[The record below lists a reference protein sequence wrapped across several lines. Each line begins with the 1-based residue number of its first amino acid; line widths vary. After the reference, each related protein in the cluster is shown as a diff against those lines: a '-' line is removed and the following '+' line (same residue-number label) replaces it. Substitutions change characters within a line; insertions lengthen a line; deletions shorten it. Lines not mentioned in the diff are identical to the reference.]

1 MTRELSIAQGN
12 GAIEKFSPK
21 WPHTFPGCSRSLA
34 PTAIETP
41 SIDVMGH
48 ARQASSTYA
57 RFDRLDIASGGRQRP
72 SHFHPIVDTHPHTH
86 TPIFS
91 TQSSLVVTHAYAV
104 GTGVLVRRSAATS
117 ALGRSAAVRERRSLR
132 GAAQR
137 SSGDDHVGLSF
148 QNQRSP
154 REPASTSSLPQHE
167 VESSPRLER
176 QAKSFS
182 LHGGTFFL
190 RWFLCS
196 SSSLTMPGRIRGRG
210 TSLCPVSQQVVARR
224 QQGAPSFFGF
234 LPSGPTRSLDATDH
248 RLG

>member
-1 MTRELSIAQGN
+1 MPCFTGRRASSRSYVV
-12 GAIEKFSPK
+12 FWVSPK
-21 WPHTFPGCSRSLA
+21 WSHSFPGRHRSPLGLA
-34 PTAIETP
+34 PFVIDTP
-41 SIDVMGH
+41 SVDVMGH

-167 VESSPRLER
+167 VESSSPRLER

-182 LHGGTFFL
+182 LHGGTFL
-190 RWFLCS
+190 
-196 SSSLTMPGRIRGRG
+196 
-210 TSLCPVSQQVVARR
+210 
-224 QQGAPSFFGF
+224 
-234 LPSGPTRSLDATDH
+234 SGPPGGESYR
-248 RLG
+248 

>member
-1 MTRELSIAQGN
+1 M
-12 GAIEKFSPK
+12 EKSQSPARMSCHLMSNRLL
-21 WPHTFPGCSRSLA
+21 PSRVGFA
-34 PTAIETP
+34 ER
-41 SIDVMGH
+41 D
-48 ARQASSTYA
+48 ASRPA
-57 RFDRLDIASGGRQRP
+57 FGGR
-72 SHFHPIVDTHPHTH
+72 S
-86 TPIFS
+86 
-91 TQSSLVVTHAYAV
+91 
-104 GTGVLVRRSAATS
+104 VLVRRSAATS

-196 SSSLTMPGRIRGRG
+196 SPSLTMPGRTRGRG
-210 TSLCPVSQQVVARR
+210 TSLCPVSQVVARR
-224 QQGAPSFFGF
+224 QGATSFFGF

>member
-1 MTRELSIAQGN
+1 
-12 GAIEKFSPK
+12 
-21 WPHTFPGCSRSLA
+21 
-34 PTAIETP
+34 
-41 SIDVMGH
+41 MGH

-148 QNQRSP
+148 PEPTFSSRASLDFLSSSTRS
-154 REPASTSSLPQHE
+154 
-167 VESSPRLER
+167 ESIAEGLSGKQKVTRR
-176 QAKSFS
+176 
-182 LHGGTFFL
+182 FL
-190 RWFLCS
+190 RCLSPQTHNAGFFFQI
-196 SSSLTMPGRIRGRG
+196 PG
-210 TSLCPVSQQVVARR
+210 
-224 QQGAPSFFGF
+224 SFFGQNF
-234 LPSGPTRSLDATDH
+234 RFGQRSF
-248 RLG
+248 RS

>member
-1 MTRELSIAQGN
+1 MCS
-12 GAIEKFSPK
+12 SPSLTTTGRARGRGTSLCPVFTADRRASSRSYVVF
-21 WPHTFPGCSRSLA
+21 WVSPQWSHSFPGRHRSPLGLA
-34 PTAIETP
+34 PFVIDTP
-41 SIDVMGH
+41 SVDVMGH

-91 TQSSLVVTHAYAV
+91 TQSSLVVTHAYTV

-154 REPASTSSLPQHE
+154 REPDSTSSLPQHE
-167 VESSPRLER
+167 VES
-176 QAKSFS
+176 
-182 LHGGTFFL
+182 
-190 RWFLCS
+190 
-196 SSSLTMPGRIRGRG
+196 
-210 TSLCPVSQQVVARR
+210 VAE
-224 QQGAPSFFGF
+224 A
-234 LPSGPTRSLDATDH
+234 
-248 RLG
+248 

>member
-1 MTRELSIAQGN
+1 MAWRLCRSVVLPHETMEPVLDAFTNSHPPRGRPERLAVITGSFHIFPDRRWASLRLGTN
-12 GAIEKFSPK
+12 ARLPPK
-21 WPHTFPGCSRSLA
+21 WHVCLSVCSLRC
-34 PTAIETP
+34 
-41 SIDVMGH
+41 
-48 ARQASSTYA
+48 AR
-57 RFDRLDIASGGRQRP
+57 RLPR
-72 SHFHPIVDTHPHTH
+72 
-86 TPIFS
+86 
-91 TQSSLVVTHAYAV
+91 
-104 GTGVLVRRSAATS
+104 ATS
-117 ALGRSAAVRERRSLR
+117 TRRSLR

-154 REPASTSSLPQHE
+154 REPASTSSLPQPE
-167 VESSPRLER
+167 VGASPRLER

-210 TSLCPVSQQVVARR
+210 TSLCPVSQVVARR
-224 QQGAPSFFGF
+224 QGATSFFGF

>member
-1 MTRELSIAQGN
+1 MSLTRLLSTLWGTLVKPVRPMHGSTGSTSPLGGGSVLLTFILLSIL
-12 GAIEKFSPK
+12 I
-21 WPHTFPGCSRSLA
+21 
-34 PTAIETP
+34 
-41 SIDVMGH
+41 
-48 ARQASSTYA
+48 
-57 RFDRLDIASGGRQRP
+57 
-72 SHFHPIVDTHPHTH
+72 HTH

-154 REPASTSSLPQHE
+154 HEPASTSSLPQHE

-176 QAKSFS
+176 QAKSF
-182 LHGGTFFL
+182 
-190 RWFLCS
+190 LCMAEPFS
-196 SSSLTMPGRIRGRG
+196 FAGS
-210 TSLCPVSQQVVARR
+210 CVPV
-224 QQGAPSFFGF
+224 P
-234 LPSGPTRSLDATDH
+234 L
-248 RLG
+248 

>member
-1 MTRELSIAQGN
+1 MLVPLESVTL
-12 GAIEKFSPK
+12 
-21 WPHTFPGCSRSLA
+21 
-34 PTAIETP
+34 
-41 SIDVMGH
+41 GH

-210 TSLCPVSQQVVARR
+210 TSLCPVSQVVARR
-224 QQGAPSFFGF
+224 QGATSFFGF

>member
-1 MTRELSIAQGN
+1 MLVPLESVTL
-12 GAIEKFSPK
+12 
-21 WPHTFPGCSRSLA
+21 
-34 PTAIETP
+34 
-41 SIDVMGH
+41 GH

-148 QNQRSP
+148 PEPTFSSRASLDFLSSSTRS
-154 REPASTSSLPQHE
+154 
-167 VESSPRLER
+167 ESIAEGLSGK
-176 QAKSFS
+176 QKVFS

-196 SSSLTMPGRIRGRG
+196 SPSLTMPGRTRGRG
-210 TSLCPVSQQVVARR
+210 TSLCPVSQVVARR
-224 QQGAPSFFGF
+224 QGATSFFGF